1 MRSTQK
7 VQKRLE
13 LSDNIFTNKLFITM
27 DLFDTSSPWLED
39 AEESSVTIQ
48 LIFKYLLRFCYI
60 KAMVSCV
67 IHTALKLKSI

>member
-7 VQKRLE
+7 VQKSLE

-27 DLFDTSSPWLED
+27 ELFDTSSPWLED
-39 AEESSVTIQ
+39 VEESSVTIQ
-48 LIFKYLLRFCYI
+48 LIFKYLLRFCYV

-67 IHTALKLKSI
+67 IHTAFNFKSS